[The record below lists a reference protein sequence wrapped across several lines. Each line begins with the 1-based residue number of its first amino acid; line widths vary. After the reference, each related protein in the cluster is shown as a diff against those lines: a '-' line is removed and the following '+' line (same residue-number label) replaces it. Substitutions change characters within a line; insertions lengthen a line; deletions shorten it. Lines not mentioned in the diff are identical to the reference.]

1 MSISTLPINKQILF
15 RTSSATSVLDQGG
28 VIKVGGLNDVNKANL
43 INITQVNYRAEVAQV
58 ITVGSNSYTPV
69 GATNYEIS
77 VFDPNRIVSGYNEPI
92 KYYGYTTPDDITEL
106 GATAALQ
113 REAIHVA
120 IIAKVNLD
128 PTNHAVA
135 ATLATGTGFTI
146 TDDGG
151 YYPPHAQTMTNV
163 LFVNQVLAISG
174 FTAAP
179 TVTTAGVTSS
189 GVGANL
195 AAEVAVTDYMNGGNL
210 TSGYRI
216 YPKTLAGL
224 AAVSGQQYNA
234 FIVNSLAPASI
245 PENISGQLLAFV
257 DSSQTIWIDNGT
269 GSSVTNLAGYLAA
282 ERVLHKLMYQV
293 YEKDLASIG
302 EFFDKGYV
310 MQANPG
316 ITPYTGTLASTA
328 DVMKFFTTPYGTKLE
343 QYNINTQTIFA
354 PLEVASGLQI
364 EQDVTATDGAH
375 YCAGT
380 LAYAPNSFIV
390 GQQSFSVYARVV
402 AGDWTDAFAMVGFR
416 NKAAYAADYTTYDDL
431 GAIGT
436 RLSAVGDVVATQGN
450 INNGT
455 TVETAS
461 AVVIAADSVSVLLK
475 VSVAIDGTV
484 TAYRDG
490 VSFPIYSAGTTTLV
504 FTAGDEMIPFYQFIN
519 VNSSAST
526 FTISEFIAV
535 ADNGSLIS

>member
-1 MSISTLPINKQILF
+1 MPISTLPINKQILF
-15 RTSSATSVLDQGG
+15 RTSSATSVISQGG
-28 VIKVGGLNDVNKANL
+28 NIKVAGLNDVPKRNV
-43 INITQVNYRAEVAQV
+43 INISQVKYRAEVAQV

-92 KYYGYTTPDDITEL
+92 KFYGYTTPDDITTI

-120 IIAKVNLD
+120 IIAKVNAD
-128 PTNHAVA
+128 ATNHAVA

-151 YYPPHAQTMTNV
+151 YYPPHAQTMTNI
-163 LFVNQVLAISG
+163 LFVNQVLTTSG
-174 FTAAP
+174 FTADP
-179 TVTTAGVTSS
+179 TVTTAGVTSV
-189 GVGANL
+189 GVGATL
-195 AAEVAVTDYMNGGNL
+195 AAEVAVTDYMNGGNS

-224 AAVSGQQYNA
+224 AAVSGQNYNA

-245 PENISGQLLAFV
+245 PENVSGQLQAFV
-257 DSSQTIWIDNGT
+257 DSSQVIWIDNGT
-269 GSSVTNLAGYLAA
+269 GSSTTNLTGYLAA

-316 ITPYTGTLASTA
+316 ITPYTGTLATTA

-343 QYNINTQTIFA
+343 QYNINAQTIFA
-354 PLEVASGLQI
+354 PLEVAGGLQI

-380 LAYAPNSFIV
+380 LANAPNSFIV
-390 GQQSFSVYARVV
+390 GQQSFSVYARVN
-402 AGDWTDAFAMVGFR
+402 AGDWTDAFFMVGFR
-416 NKAAYAADYTTYDDL
+416 KKAAYGADYNDYTDL

-436 RLSAVGDVVATQGN
+436 QTSAANDYVATHGILNNAATVNTVSAVA
-450 INNGT
+450 
-455 TVETAS
+455 
-461 AVVIAADSVSVLLK
+461 IAADSVSVLLK

-484 TAYRDG
+484 TAYRNG
-490 VSFPIYSAGTTTLV
+490 VSFPIYSTGTTTLI
-504 FTAGDEMIPFYQFIN
+504 FDAGDEMIPFFQFIN

-526 FTISEFIAV
+526 LTFSELIAV
-535 ADNGSLIS
+535 ADNGLLIS